1 MHENF
6 INILL
11 SNNQEKTSPTGGLLV
26 LFNKKDLLFYYI
38 SDLVGVLRL
47 VSLVGRILLYGP
59 LKVNVSFVAKLFRD
73 LLPSLVFLTFVASK
87 F

>member
-1 MHENF
+1 MSE
-6 INILL
+6 
-11 SNNQEKTSPTGGLLV
+11 
-26 LFNKKDLLFYYI
+26 
-38 SDLVGVLRL
+38 LVGVLRL

-59 LKVNVSFVAKLFRD
+59 LKVNVSFVSKLLRD